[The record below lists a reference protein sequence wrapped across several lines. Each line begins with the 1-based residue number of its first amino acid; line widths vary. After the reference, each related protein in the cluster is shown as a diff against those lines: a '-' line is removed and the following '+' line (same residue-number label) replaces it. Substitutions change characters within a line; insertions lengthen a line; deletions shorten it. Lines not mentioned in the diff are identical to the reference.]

1 MWCLTLA
8 ASESGRL
15 SWENCSKVKA
25 SQAKEF
31 EASLGNTDRYTHTH
45 THIHARCTFIFCFL
59 VRLGFML
66 VDAMKRGSRNLSESC
81 IWEEP
86 RTKSQLGVSVG
97 DREPGTVQFLFIKE
111 SPWDW

>member
-1 MWCLTLA
+1 
-8 ASESGRL
+8 
-15 SWENCSKVKA
+15 
-25 SQAKEF
+25 
-31 EASLGNTDRYTHTH
+31 
-45 THIHARCTFIFCFL
+45 
-59 VRLGFML
+59 ML